1 MFGSSPDTLFPDDL
15 RGPDELPGDAPVNG
29 LSWFWIALALTVP
42 PVVGGLIA
50 FPIWLKEQ
58 PILGNLAGSTAIF
71 GAAIALIMREHVEL
85 LSLAQA
91 CLDRGFV
98 CWPVPSAFARYAIY
112 AFIGLLEVIVLFSVS
127 LTVERKIRRRGYD
140 PEWR

>member
-1 MFGSSPDTLFPDDL
+1 MFGSSPDTLFDDGA
-15 RGPDELPGDAPVNG
+15 RCPHWSRSDAPVNE
-29 LSWFWIALALTVP
+29 LSWLWIALALTVP

-50 FPIWLKEQ
+50 LPIWLNEQ

-85 LSLAQA
+85 VRLAQA

-98 CWPVPSAFARYAIY
+98 CWPEPSAFVRYAIY
-112 AFIGLLEVIVLFSVS
+112 AFIGLIEVMVLFSVS